1 MNLILPQLLELSC
14 EESNKLLADLVK
26 PLDPRLSLAA
36 RIGWLSGVLSV
47 LFSLLAGFYVGTL
60 AQATIEREIGTLYA
74 DRAQHIADAI
84 DLKIQASVSTL
95 RLASGFL
102 AELPQGDDSGV
113 KQNLINIIKKDT
125 GGTVWTAVADR
136 SGKVLAG
143 DGGLLE
149 GSSLAGQ
156 DWFSAALQGVSVT
169 GPLSFP
175 ALEDALAPL
184 PAGGSHNFLFVT
196 SPIASDSGAPTGV
209 AVACFDMSWIDA
221 IQRLASESL
230 VGSRPVDIFL
240 LAGDGRVLSQLL
252 EGAPPPESDL
262 SDRIGTAMKSVA
274 SGVSLGSLTTDNYL
288 VGFAR
293 SRKAGG
299 AFNPGWTIVVRE
311 ARQSAFLPAS
321 QTALAIG
328 LASLAL
334 GLALSLAAA
343 LGTRFVLRGLTKIA
357 ASSDSL
363 RTGAAQEFAALDG
376 KDEVARISRSL
387 AALFTG
393 LKTSNTQLADLN
405 RDLDRKV
412 TERTQEVRRLSDEMK
427 NAAVTRERLR
437 MSRDLHDTLAH
448 SMLAMLTQIR
458 MMRKIQKSKPELL
471 EEELGHAETAAKE
484 GLKIAREAVTDLR
497 YFAVRDDGLGEALA
511 KLIKRLKE
519 RVEVDACLE
528 VDDAL
533 SALAGP
539 MAETIYRIAEEALH
553 NIDRHAGAGKV
564 EVKAALDQTD
574 PANHVLTLT
583 ITDNGKGFDSK
594 VQPRGHFGL
603 VGMRE
608 QAEIAGG
615 KLTIESKA
623 GKGTTVRLVARL

>member
-1 MNLILPQLLELSC
+1 LFPDLL
-14 EESNKLLADLVK
+14 KL
-26 PLDPRLSLAA
+26 LDPRLSLAA
-36 RIGWLSGVLSV
+36 RIGWLSGILSV
-47 LFSLLAGFYVGTL
+47 LFSLLAGLYVGTL

-95 RLASGFL
+95 QLASGIL
-102 AELPQGDDSGV
+102 AELPQGGGAEV
-113 KQNLINIIKKDT
+113 KQNLIDIIKKDT
-125 GGTVWTAVADR
+125 GGTVWTGVADR

-143 DGGLLE
+143 DGGRLD
-149 GSSLAGQ
+149 GSDLSAQ
-156 DWFSAALQGVSVT
+156 AWFQSALQGVTVT
-169 GPLSFP
+169 GPARFP
-175 ALEDALAPL
+175 ELERVLAPL
-184 PAGGSHNFLFVT
+184 PAQGIRNFLLVT
-196 SPIASDSGAPTGV
+196 SPIHADAGAPTGV

-240 LAGDGRVLSQLL
+240 LADDGTVLSQLL

-262 SDRIGTAMKSVA
+262 SDRIGSAMKSVA

-293 SRKAGG
+293 SRKTAGN
-299 AFNPGWTIVVRE
+299 FNPDWTIVVRE
-311 ARQSAFLPAS
+311 DRQSAFLPAS

-328 LASLAL
+328 LASLVL

-343 LGTRFVLRGLTKIA
+343 FGTRFVLRGLTKIA
-357 ASSDSL
+357 ASADSL
-363 RTGAAQEFAALDG
+363 RTGTAQEFAPLEG
-376 KDEVARISRSL
+376 EDEVARISHSL

-393 LKTSNTQLADLN
+393 LKSSNTQLVDLN
-405 RDLDRKV
+405 RNLDRKV
-412 TERTQEVRRLSDEMK
+412 TERTQEVRRLSEEMK

-458 MMRKIQKSKPELL
+458 MMRKVQKSKPELL
-471 EEELGHAETAAKE
+471 EEELGHAEKAAQE

-497 YFAVRDDGLGEALA
+497 YFAVRDDGLGEALS
-511 KLIKRLKE
+511 KLVKRLKE
-519 RVEVDACLE
+519 RVEIDVRLE
-528 VDDAL
+528 IDDAV
-533 SALAGP
+533 SPMAGP

-553 NIDRHAGAGKV
+553 NIDRHAQASRV
-564 EVKAALDQTD
+564 EIKATLDQTD
-574 PANHVLTLT
+574 PASHVLTLS
-583 ITDNGKGFDSK
+583 ITDNGKGFDPLVK
-594 VQPRGHFGL
+594 PQGHFGL
-603 VGMRE
+603 VGMDE
-608 QAEIAGG
+608 QAQIIGG

-623 GKGTTVRLVARL
+623 GEGAVIRLVASI

>member
-1 MNLILPQLLELSC
+1 MFGNLIH
-14 EESNKLLADLVK
+14 A
-26 PLDPRLSLAA
+26 LDPRLSLAA
-36 RIGWLSGVLSV
+36 RIGWLSGALSV
-47 LFSLLAGFYVGTL
+47 LFSLLAGIYVGTL

-84 DLKIQASVSTL
+84 DLKIQASVGTL
-95 RLASGFL
+95 QLASGIL
-102 AELPQGDDSGV
+102 AELPLGDGAGV
-113 KQNLINIIKKDT
+113 KQYLIDVIKKDT
-125 GGTVWTAVADR
+125 AGTVWTGISDR
-136 SGKVLAG
+136 SGRVIAG

-149 GSSLAGQ
+149 GSSVAGQ
-156 DWFSAALQGVSVT
+156 AWFSTALQGVSVT
-169 GPLSFP
+169 GPVSSP

-184 PAGGSHNFLFVT
+184 PLGGSRGFLFVT
-196 SPIASDSGAPTGV
+196 SPIARDAGAPTGV
-209 AVACFDMSWIDA
+209 AIACFDMNWIDA

-240 LAGDGRVLSQLL
+240 LGNDGTVLSQLL

-274 SGVSLGSLTTDNYL
+274 GGGSLGSLTSDNYL

-293 SRKAGG
+293 SRKA
-299 AFNPGWTIVVRE
+299 AASLSPAWTIVVRE

-328 LASLAL
+328 LASLVL

-357 ASSDSL
+357 ASADSL
-363 RTGAAQEFAALDG
+363 RTGASQEFAAING
-376 KDEVARISRSL
+376 QDEVARISRSL
-387 AALFTG
+387 SSLFTG
-393 LKTSNTQLADLN
+393 LKSSNSQLAELN
-405 RDLDRKV
+405 SSLDRKV
-412 TERTQEVRRLSDEMK
+412 TERTQDVRRLSEETK
-427 NAAVTRERLR
+427 NAAITRERLR
-437 MSRDLHDTLAH
+437 MSRDMHDTLAH

-471 EEELGHAETAAKE
+471 EEELGHAETAALE

-511 KLIKRLKE
+511 RLVKRLKE
-519 RVEVDACLE
+519 RVEIDARLE
-528 VDDAL
+528 VDDAV
-533 SALAGP
+533 SPLAGP

-553 NIDRHAGAGKV
+553 NIDRHADAGKV
-564 EVKAALDQTD
+564 EVKATLDQTD
-574 PANHVLTLT
+574 PVNHVLTLSVS
-583 ITDNGKGFDSK
+583 DNGKGFDPGA
-594 VQPRGHFGL
+594 QRQGHFGL

-608 QAEIAGG
+608 QADIIGG
-615 KLTIESKA
+615 TLTVESKA
-623 GKGTTVRLVARL
+623 GVGTTVRILARL

>member
-1 MNLILPQLLELSC
+1 LKIWAFRAGLSC
-14 EESNKLLADLVK
+14 EESNKVFGNLINA
-26 PLDPRLSLAA
+26 LDPRLSLAA
-36 RIGWLSGVLSV
+36 RIGWLSGILSV
-47 LFSLLAGFYVGTL
+47 LFSLLAGLYVGTL

-95 RLASGFL
+95 QLASGFL
-102 AELPQGDDSGV
+102 AELPQSGGAGV
-113 KQNLINIIKKDT
+113 KQDLINIIKKDT
-125 GGTVWTAVADR
+125 SGTVWTGISDP
-136 SGKVLAG
+136 SGNVLAG

-149 GSSLAGQ
+149 GRSLAGQ
-156 DWFSAALQGVSVT
+156 DWFSAALQGGSVT

-184 PAGGSHNFLFVT
+184 PAGGSRSFLFVT
-196 SPIASDSGAPTGV
+196 SPIAGDAGAPTGV
-209 AVACFDMSWIDA
+209 AIACFDMSWIDA
-221 IQRLASESL
+221 IQRLAGESL

-240 LAGDGRVLSQLL
+240 LAEDGRVLSQLL
-252 EGAPPPESDL
+252 EGAPPQESDL

-274 SGVSLGSLTTDNYL
+274 GGVSLGSLTTDNYL

-311 ARQSAFLPAS
+311 ARQTAFQPAS
-321 QTALAIG
+321 RTALAIG

-363 RTGAAQEFAALDG
+363 RTGAAQQFAALEG

-393 LKTSNTQLADLN
+393 LTSSNTKLAELN

-412 TERTQEVRRLSDEMK
+412 TERTQEVRRLSEETK

-458 MMRKIQKSKPELL
+458 MMRKLQKSKPELL
-471 EEELGHAETAAKE
+471 EEELGHAEAAAQE
-484 GLKIAREAVTDLR
+484 GLKIAREAVTGLR

-519 RVEVDACLE
+519 RVEIDARLE
-528 VDDAL
+528 VDDAV
-533 SALAGP
+533 SPMAGP
-539 MAETIYRIAEEALH
+539 IAETVYRIAEEALH
-553 NIDRHAGAGKV
+553 NIDRHADAGKV

-574 PANHVLTLT
+574 PLNHVLILS
-583 ITDNGKGFDSK
+583 ITDNGKGFDTHI
-594 VQPRGHFGL
+594 QPKSHFGL

-608 QAEIAGG
+608 QAEIISGT
-615 KLTIESKA
+615 LTIESTA
-623 GKGTTVRLVARL
+623 GKGTAVRLAASI

>member
-1 MNLILPQLLELSC
+1 LSP
-14 EESNKLLADLVK
+14 DLFRS
-26 PLDPRLSLAA
+26 LDPRLSLAA
-36 RIGWLSGVLSV
+36 RIGWLSGILSV
-47 LFSLLAGFYVGTL
+47 LFSLLAGLYVGTL

-95 RLASGFL
+95 QLASGIL
-102 AELPQGDDSGV
+102 AELPQGGGAEV
-113 KQNLINIIKKDT
+113 KQNLIDIIKKDT
-125 GGTVWTAVADR
+125 SGTVWTGVADR

-143 DGGLLE
+143 DGGLLD
-149 GSSLAGQ
+149 GSDLAAQ
-156 DWFSAALQGVSVT
+156 AWFQSALQGVSVT
-169 GPLSFP
+169 GPVRFPELERVLS
-175 ALEDALAPL
+175 PL
-184 PAGGSHNFLFVT
+184 PAQGTRNFLLVT
-196 SPIASDSGAPTGV
+196 SPIHADAGAPTGV

-240 LAGDGRVLSQLL
+240 LADDGTVLSQLL

-262 SDRIGTAMKSVA
+262 SDRIGSAMKSVA

-293 SRKAGG
+293 SRKAAGN
-299 AFNPGWTIVVRE
+299 FNPVWTIVVRE

-343 LGTRFVLRGLTKIA
+343 FGTRFVLRG
-357 ASSDSL
+357 
-363 RTGAAQEFAALDG
+363 GE
-376 KDEVARISRSL
+376 DEVARISHSL

-393 LKTSNTQLADLN
+393 LKSSNTQLVDLN
-405 RDLDRKV
+405 RNLDRKV
-412 TERTQEVRRLSDEMK
+412 TERTQEVRRLSEEMK

-448 SMLAMLTQIR
+448 SMLAVLTQIR
-458 MMRKIQKSKPELL
+458 MMRKIQKSKPDLL
-471 EEELGHAETAAKE
+471 EEELGYAEKAAQE
-484 GLKIAREAVTDLR
+484 GLKLAREAVTDLR

-511 KLIKRLKE
+511 KLVNRLKE
-519 RVEVDACLE
+519 RVEVDARLE
-528 VDDAL
+528 VDA
-533 SALAGP
+533 AIAPMAGP

-553 NIDRHAGAGKV
+553 NIDRHAEARKV
-564 EVKAALDQTD
+564 VVKAKLDQTD
-574 PANHVLTLT
+574 PVNHVLTLS
-583 ITDNGKGFDSK
+583 IADDGKGFDTLARP
-594 VQPRGHFGL
+594 QGHFGL

-608 QAEIAGG
+608 QAEIIGG
-615 KLTIESKA
+615 KLTVSSKP
-623 GKGTTVRLVARL
+623 GKGAAIILTASL